1 MRRLIVID
9 VPPGDA
15 LSSAI
20 VIGLPIV
27 GAPASASSCAGEE
40 GYQLDT
46 PFQRQERAPW
56 AGSHILSAANRR
68 GAHA

>member
-27 GAPASASSCAGEE
+27 GAPASASSFE

-56 AGSHILSAANRR
+56 AGSHILAAEHRR
-68 GAHA
+68 GVHA

>member
-15 LSSAI
+15 LSLVI

-27 GAPASASSCAGEE
+27 GAPASASSFAGDE

-46 PFQRQERAPW
+46 PFN
-56 AGSHILSAANRR
+56 AGTRTVGGFHILSAANHR